1 MSRTPTTKTVCVTI
15 PAALMALLSLAPR
28 LPAQP
33 APRVYAITGA
43 KVYTLSG
50 PPLEAAT
57 VVIRDGKIAAVGER
71 VEVPAGA
78 QVIDAKGLEVYPGMF
93 DAVTELGLAEV
104 GAVAATVDT
113 TELGSYNPELVAA
126 TAVHPASA
134 HIPVNRAAGITHVI
148 AAPGMGG
155 GGFGGGLGGGGAV
168 IGGQASAIHL
178 SGWVID
184 EMLLRRSA
192 AMVVNW
198 PTLQTRT
205 LDVST
210 SSFRQRPFREAK
222 QEFDKKVAELGDWLE
237 RARHYAQAREKG
249 SAAKFDRDLK
259 LEALVPVIR
268 GELPVLVVA
277 NRAREIRS
285 AVEFCEKQKLK
296 MILAG
301 GAEAWKVKDLLREK
315 KIPVVLRPTL
325 RLPVEEDDPY
335 DKVFTQPAELAAAGV
350 KIAFASFGNEFVRR
364 LPQEAGNAA
373 AHGLPRDEAVKAI
386 TLYPA
391 EIFGLA
397 DRLGSIEPGKIANLI
412 VTRGDLLE
420 LNSDI
425 RYLFIN
431 GQLTSTDNKHRQLY
445 EEYRHRP

>member
-1 MSRTPTTKTVCVTI
+1 M
-15 PAALMALLSLAPR
+15 
-28 LPAQP
+28 
-33 APRVYAITGA
+33 
-43 KVYTLSG
+43 
-50 PPLEAAT
+50 
-57 VVIRDGKIAAVGER
+57 
-71 VEVPAGA
+71 
-78 QVIDAKGLEVYPGMF
+78 
-93 DAVTELGLAEV
+93 
-104 GAVAATVDT
+104 
-113 TELGSYNPELVAA
+113 
-126 TAVHPASA
+126 
-134 HIPVNRAAGITHVI
+134 NRAAGITHVI
-148 AAPGMGG
+148 AAPGIGGG
-155 GGFGGGLGGGGAV
+155 GGFGASGAV
-168 IGGQASAIHL
+168 IAGQASAIHL

-192 AMVVNW
+192 AMVVTW

-205 LDVST
+205 LDFST
-210 SSFRQRPFREAK
+210 FSFRQRPFREVK

-237 RARHYAQAREKG
+237 RARHYAQALEKG
-249 SAAKFDRDLK
+249 SAAKFDRDLTGTS
-259 LEALVPVIR
+259 ASSFIR

-285 AVEFCEKQKLK
+285 ALEFCEKQKLK

-335 DKVFTQPAELAAAGV
+335 DKAFTQPAELAAAGV

-373 AHGLPRDEAVKAI
+373 AYGLPHDEAVKAI

-397 DRLGSIEPGKIANLI
+397 DRLGSIEPGKLANLI

-445 EEYRHRP
+445 EEYRPPLTRLAPRPTSDSFIL